1 MSFPLQ
7 QLKDIHLG
15 PPPAEGWLATYGVL
29 LITLLLGALLIGLAY
44 RLWPLVRAY
53 HQLHHLPRQPHDFM
67 PSLNLW
73 LKSTALLLW
82 PRHEVASLH
91 GVAWL
96 TFLDCSSRSHFLQYA
111 KHWDDWT
118 YGTAQLSKHERQ
130 ALFVESQ
137 RWLRGQIR
145 RRLCSR

>member
-15 PPPAEGWLATYGVL
+15 PPPAEGWLANYGAL
-29 LITLLLGALLIGLAY
+29 MISLLLGALLIGLAY

-53 HQLHHLPRQPHDFM
+53 RQLHHLTRQPDNFM
-67 PSLNLW
+67 PALNLW
-73 LKSTALLLW
+73 LKSTALQLW
-82 PRHEVASLH
+82 PRREVAPLH

-96 TFLDCSSRSHFLQYA
+96 TFLDGSSRSRFLQYA

-118 YGTAQLSKHERQ
+118 SGTAQLSMHERH
-130 ALFVESQ
+130 A
-137 RWLRGQIR
+137 
-145 RRLCSR
+145 

>member
-15 PPPAEGWLATYGVL
+15 LPPTEGWLSTYGAL
-29 LITLLLGALLIGLAY
+29 LMTLLLAALLCSLTY

-53 HQLHHLPRQPHDFM
+53 RQLHRLSRQSDDFM
-67 PSLNLW
+67 PALNIW

-91 GVAWL
+91 GIAWL
-96 TFLDCSSRSHFLQYA
+96 TFLDCSSHSRFLQYS

-118 YGTAQLSKHERQ
+118 YGTAQLSTLERQ
-130 ALFVESQ
+130 ALFIESQ
-137 RWLRGQIR
+137 RWLCSQIR

>member
-1 MSFPLQ
+1 MIS
-7 QLKDIHLG
+7 
-15 PPPAEGWLATYGVL
+15 
-29 LITLLLGALLIGLAY
+29 LLLGALLIGLAY

-53 HQLHHLPRQPHDFM
+53 RQLHRLTRQPDDFM
-67 PSLNLW
+67 PSLNFW

-82 PRHEVASLH
+82 PRHEVAPLH
-91 GVAWL
+91 GLAWL
-96 TFLDCSSRSHFLQYA
+96 TFLDCSSHCRFLQYA

-118 YGTAQLSKHERQ
+118 YGTAQLSAHERQ
-130 ALFVESQ
+130 ALLVESQ

>member
-15 PPPAEGWLATYGVL
+15 PPPAEGWLANYGSL
-29 LITLLLGALLIGLAY
+29 MISLLLGALLIGLAY

-53 HQLHHLPRQPHDFM
+53 RQLHHLTRQPDNFM
-67 PSLNLW
+67 PALNLW
-73 LKSTALLLW
+73 LKSTALQLW
-82 PRHEVASLH
+82 PRREVAPLH

-96 TFLDCSSRSHFLQYA
+96 TFLDGSSRSRFLQYA

-118 YGTAQLSKHERQ
+118 YGTAQLSMHERH
-130 ALFVESQ
+130 ALLVESQ